1 MPKRKGELPDVDI
14 ETLNDMIGALAVEHG
29 CPYGVNSD
37 LVELGEI
44 PPSVHGCNRGVMR
57 EGKPWDGVTLYREG
71 QKWRR
76 KLIAFLKR
84 RPDWIAEFRAAREL
98 DRRIEA
104 LCEAKG
110 LRFAPWEPTPWQVG
124 DGPCPMWGEDS
135 IWGRSWPK
143 AQALRRQLIRELA

>member
-110 LRFAPWEPTPWQVG
+110 AAVRALGA
-124 DGPCPMWGEDS
+124 DALA
-135 IWGRSWPK
+135 GR
-143 AQALRRQLIRELA
+143 